1 MSPPLTALAR
11 GTRPFVEAAGRL
23 IMAFSPSTWTPP
35 VRRETAQHLWADA
48 AQIIPR
54 FVLLSGLLS
63 LAIVHIIV
71 VTTQSYGL
79 SEFALST
86 VMRLLVVELLPL
98 LAAINVALLPAP
110 SIVRVGSGAGIPHV
124 ISRCILVIALTTLSS
139 AVALGIAYLGFYGLT
154 PWGLGPFTHTVG
166 QVFDPIVLLALALKT
181 LLFAVTVATL
191 SSNVLTFGVLL
202 AVEILILV
210 IEFL

>member
-11 GTRPFVEAAGRL
+11 GARPFVEAAGRL
-23 IMAFSPSTWTPP
+23 VTAFSPSTWTPP
-35 VRRETAQHLWADA
+35 VRREAAQRLWADA
-48 AQIIPR
+48 MQVLPR

-63 LAIVHIIV
+63 LAIVHIVV

-79 SEFALST
+79 SQFALST

-98 LAAINVALLPAP
+98 LAAINVALMPAT
-110 SIVRVGSGAGIPHV
+110 RADGGIPHV
-124 ISRCILVIALTTLSS
+124 ISRCILVIALATLSS
-139 AVALGIAYLGFYGLT
+139 AVALAIAYLGIYGLT
-154 PWGLGPFTHTVG
+154 PWGLAPFTHTVG

-191 SSNVLTFGVLL
+191 NSAVLTFGVLL
-202 AVEILILV
+202 AVEILLLV